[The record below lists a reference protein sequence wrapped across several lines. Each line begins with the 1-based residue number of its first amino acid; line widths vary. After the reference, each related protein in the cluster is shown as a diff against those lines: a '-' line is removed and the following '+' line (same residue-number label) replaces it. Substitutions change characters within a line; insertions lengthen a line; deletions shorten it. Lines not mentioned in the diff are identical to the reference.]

1 MASMPRELH
10 AKLWLLALLLTI
22 AAMVL
27 WDGSPNDHRDPE
39 PVPSPEQ
46 AAEDLRDLCG
56 RIESFRR
63 LREVLPRSLAELNAV
78 LPAHDPREEDLLL
91 DPWGRSYEYR
101 IDRTRDNGY
110 LLRSHG
116 PDPDDP
122 SDDIRSD
129 RLDFR

>member
-1 MASMPRELH
+1 M
-10 AKLWLLALLLTI
+10 ALLLTI

-27 WDGSPNDHRDPE
+27 WNGSGNAHRHPE
-39 PVPSPEQ
+39 PASSPEQ
-46 AAEDLRDLCG
+46 AAEDLRYICS
-56 RIESFRR
+56 RIEGFRR
-63 LREVLPRSLAELNAV
+63 LREVLPRSLTELNAV
-78 LPAHDPREEDLLL
+78 LPAHDAREEDLLL

-101 IDRTRDNGY
+101 IDRTRDDGY